1 LTATRRMPGGKG
13 SGQRPGALHFDRPG
27 AQNLAPAKLSFLN
40 LSGGSTATLR
50 LPAEAAPNIGA
61 RVHNLHLAGWL
72 SAWTFGS
79 NPRDG

>member
-1 LTATRRMPGGKG
+1 MGSTARSHIFPRGVGRDAV
-13 SGQRPGALHFDRPG
+13 QV
-27 AQNLAPAKLSFLN
+27 LN

-50 LPAEAAPNIGA
+50 LPAKAAPNIGV

-72 SAWTFGS
+72 STWTFGS